1 MLSDRRDICLEAL
14 EDLEVLE
21 DLEGL
26 IIFL

>member
-14 EDLEVLE
+14 EALEVLE